1 MDARDDRASWLAPD
15 RMDELDN
22 FLPEDKAAAR
32 DFLLEI
38 KPLFPLIEIPAF
50 WDDDEGIELIKH
62 LSWYIS
68 ATVVLADWTGSSTRF
83 FPRVA
88 HPMDIKGY
96 WQKTLVQAQNA
107 LTVFPLK
114 AKVAPFNGINTLFP
128 FIENPTPLQQKVL
141 DLDISQQGPQLFI
154 LEDVTGAGKT
164 EAALILAH
172 RLIAAGKA
180 QGLFLVCQQWQRPM
194 PCTIGWSKPGL
205 LSIRQNPAPAWCW
218 HIVPAH

>member
-1 MDARDDRASWLAPD
+1 MDARDDRASWSAPD

-22 FLPEDKAAAR
+22 FLPEDKVAAR

-96 WQKTLVQAQNA
+96 WQKTLIQAQNA

-180 QGLFLVCQQWQRPM
+180 QGLF
-194 PCTIGWSKPGL
+194 WSANNGNGQCHVRSAGQNLACFLFARIPPQPG
-205 LSIRQNPAPAWCW
+205 AGT
-218 HIVPAH
+218 

>member
-1 MDARDDRASWLAPD
+1 
-15 RMDELDN
+15 
-22 FLPEDKAAAR
+22 
-32 DFLLEI
+32 
-38 KPLFPLIEIPAF
+38 
-50 WDDDEGIELIKH
+50 
-62 LSWYIS
+62 
-68 ATVVLADWTGSSTRF
+68 
-83 FPRVA
+83 
-88 HPMDIKGY
+88 MDIKGY
-96 WQKTLVQAQNA
+96 WQKTLIQAQNA

-172 RLIAAGKA
+172 RLIAAGESSGA
-180 QGLFLVCQQWQRPM
+180 VFWSANNGNGQCHVRSAGQNLACFLFARIP
-194 PCTIGWSKPGL
+194 P
-205 LSIRQNPAPAWCW
+205 PAWCW

>member
-1 MDARDDRASWLAPD
+1 
-15 RMDELDN
+15 
-22 FLPEDKAAAR
+22 
-32 DFLLEI
+32 
-38 KPLFPLIEIPAF
+38 
-50 WDDDEGIELIKH
+50 
-62 LSWYIS
+62 
-68 ATVVLADWTGSSTRF
+68 
-83 FPRVA
+83 
-88 HPMDIKGY
+88 MDIKGY
-96 WQKTLVQAQNA
+96 WQKTLIQAQNA

-164 EAALILAH
+164 EAALITAH

-194 PCTIGWSKPGL
+194 PCTIGWSKHGL
-205 LSIRQNPAPAWCW
+205 LSIRQNPAPARCW

>member
-1 MDARDDRASWLAPD
+1 MVGPLIVW
-15 RMDELDN
+15 MN
-22 FLPEDKAAAR
+22 WIIFLPEDKAAAR

-180 QGLFLVCQQWQRPM
+180 QGLIFWSANNGNGQCHVRSAGQNLACFLFARIPPQ
-194 PCTIGWSKPGL
+194 PG
-205 LSIRQNPAPAWCW
+205 AGT
-218 HIVPAH
+218 

>member
-1 MDARDDRASWLAPD
+1 MWMPVTTGHHGRPPD

-83 FPRVA
+83 FPVSYT
-88 HPMDIKGY
+88 HLY
-96 WQKTLVQAQNA
+96 WPAAV
-107 LTVFPLK
+107 
-114 AKVAPFNGINTLFP
+114 
-128 FIENPTPLQQKVL
+128 
-141 DLDISQQGPQLFI
+141 
-154 LEDVTGAGKT
+154 GAG
-164 EAALILAH
+164 AVGNASH
-172 RLIAAGKA
+172 LIAPGDS
-180 QGLFLVCQQWQRPM
+180 VV
-194 PCTIGWSKPGL
+194 GWFCCDLAMGT
-205 LSIRQNPAPAWCW
+205 RN
-218 HIVPAH
+218 

>member
-1 MDARDDRASWLAPD
+1 SECQELLPSSSLSPRKLRRVIEMWMPVTTGHHGRPPD

-96 WQKTLVQAQNA
+96 W
-107 LTVFPLK
+107 
-114 AKVAPFNGINTLFP
+114 
-128 FIENPTPLQQKVL
+128 
-141 DLDISQQGPQLFI
+141 
-154 LEDVTGAGKT
+154 
-164 EAALILAH
+164 
-172 RLIAAGKA
+172 
-180 QGLFLVCQQWQRPM
+180 
-194 PCTIGWSKPGL
+194 
-205 LSIRQNPAPAWCW
+205 
-218 HIVPAH
+218 